1 MTFVN
6 IGNFNLLAYPTSSIN
21 FNKKKIKI

>member
-21 FNKKKIKI
+21 FNK